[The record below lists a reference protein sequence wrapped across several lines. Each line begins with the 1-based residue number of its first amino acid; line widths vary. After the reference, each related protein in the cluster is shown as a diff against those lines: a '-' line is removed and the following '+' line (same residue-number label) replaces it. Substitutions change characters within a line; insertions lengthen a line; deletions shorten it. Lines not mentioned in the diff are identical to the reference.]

1 MATPDT
7 RSSIVIKKQGTYRGA
22 TKVWSNRYHFTG
34 AVPSDATHWTTF
46 ADAIVAAEKL
56 TVYSGVEIIEAVGYD
71 SASATPTNPHGDAVF
86 SKSYTTAGTFVPATG
101 SQQCPGDSAVLL
113 RYSTD
118 QRSTKNH
125 PIYLMNY
132 FHGIYRDASVADNVD
147 SHQIDVFDAYG
158 DDWLAGFSDGT
169 IDHQRCGPRGAV
181 AQVRRVDPFVRH
193 RDFRV

>member
-1 MATPDT
+1 MTTPDT
-7 RSSIVIKKQGTYRGA
+7 RSSIVIRKQGTYRGA
-22 TKVWSNRYHFTG
+22 TKTWTNRYHFTG
-34 AVPSDATHWTTF
+34 SVPADATHWTTF

-56 TVYSGVEIIEAVGYD
+56 TVYSGVSIIEAVGYD
-71 SASATPTNPHGDAVF
+71 SASASSTNPHGDAVF
-86 SKSYTTAGTFVPATG
+86 SKSYTTAGTFTPASG
-101 SQQCPGDSAVLL
+101 SQQCPGDCAVLL

-132 FHGIYRDASVADNVD
+132 YHGIYRDASVTDNVD

-158 DDWLAGFSDGT
+158 DAWLAGFSDGT
-169 IDHQRCGPRGAV
+169 VDHQRCGPRGAV